1 MRPHRSLGFLFE
13 QTLMVCD
20 DAVCS
25 CAYLTLLSLL
35 LLPLIFGLFYLYCR
49 CVNDC
54 FVILFLSLRFM
65 SEWSNHLKATWPAA
79 MDKMP
84 ENSAAAITRPNAQQQ
99 KDAFTKFGNGML
111 DVSQT
116 IKALKHLFDGMGV
129 TKTTQQIQS
138 QVYVLMDQVSEDG
151 DELSLGEFV
160 QLVDLAIP

>member
-1 MRPHRSLGFLFE
+1 
-13 QTLMVCD
+13 
-20 DAVCS
+20 
-25 CAYLTLLSLL
+25 
-35 LLPLIFGLFYLYCR
+35 
-49 CVNDC
+49 
-54 FVILFLSLRFM
+54 
-65 SEWSNHLKATWPAA
+65 

-160 QLVDLAIP
+160 QLVDLAIPWEKQCHSDSYIFVIVV